1 MQPIRRGSTTL
12 ARASEV
18 VGRASVTHRRLV
30 GRVRWG
36 SEPHR
41 RPIAPKSPAAG
52 MLVRA
57 SGLKEYLT
65 IPRQG
70 EQAPI
75 CINNR
80 VSSGIQQRW
89 LIFLLRKSDKY
100 LAMYVNNANITSY
113 LCLKYFITMD
123 ANVIVDLLT
132 EEEKATI
139 TKAFK
144 DVKAIVDAKLPDLN
158 PEKRRYFG
166 SINEQNKLFVN
177 KAREVKI
184 INPQLAP
191 LEVDWVEY
199 EKDYSARMFYEG
211 ILLMGYDVIKR
222 MESAKMMHDYDN
234 YNDSLVFYRY
244 LDFKRRSD
252 TPGAEAS
259 YNALREFFT
268 RARNTSNQPKK

>member
-1 MQPIRRGSTTL
+1 
-12 ARASEV
+12 
-18 VGRASVTHRRLV
+18 
-30 GRVRWG
+30 
-36 SEPHR
+36 
-41 RPIAPKSPAAG
+41 
-52 MLVRA
+52 
-57 SGLKEYLT
+57 
-65 IPRQG
+65 
-70 EQAPI
+70 
-75 CINNR
+75 
-80 VSSGIQQRW
+80 
-89 LIFLLRKSDKY
+89 
-100 LAMYVNNANITSY
+100 
-113 LCLKYFITMD
+113 MD

-144 DVKAIVDAKLPDLN
+144 DVKAIVGAKLPDLN
-158 PEKRRYFG
+158 AEKRRYYG

-184 INPQLAP
+184 INPQLTP

-199 EKDYSARMFYEG
+199 EKDYSARMFYES
-211 ILLMGYDVIKR
+211 ILLMGYDIIKR

-268 RARNTSNQPKK
+268 RARSTNNQPKK